1 MATQNDRLS
10 LLSKVAL
17 FVRNPTKDWA
27 ELDRAAPNA
36 ESGYDK
42 QALKAMIERKRQN
55 DFVRRREFDHL
66 RKLRRRDSSEV
77 GGLARPSIF
86 QNSMA
91 TDPDGR
97 AVTLKKIDEIEAQ
110 MSKQWWKGKTEP
122 SPEVPPVAS
131 SAKGGSDSP
140 AGAGSSDSVS
150 SGSFQ
155 STVPG
160 EPLRRATE
168 FTETEMSPG
177 LAKMSSHV
185 PLSRNARAVAPTV
198 PAVFGDKGDASEVG
212 FSTSKLFAMEG
223 HDLATDPELEEAAIR
238 FANGDD
244 EGAEEGL
251 LAALRGDALM
261 PEVALSWA
269 AALLDFYRATDN
281 RNGFESTLHEFAL
294 RFEGMNPKWVSLG
307 DSSPGQQDAQP
318 SAGSAPTVY
327 QPMQKEVGNVLWR
340 SPGELT
346 VDAMEDLRTLLA
358 ENATPW
364 NLRWTGLEHI
374 EPAAMP
380 LLGGLLG
387 SLCDEPV
394 SLGFLG
400 EEDLAECLRAMTPSN
415 DRSVPPQWW
424 MVRLN
429 ALRVMGLHDEFEMA
443 ALDYCVTFEV
453 SPPAWTPARCQ
464 IEDLDSQQYPSG
476 GSSWGVNTRKSG
488 ASGFDSTVL
497 LPATPGLELRGAV
510 LGDAAKSLT
519 DSELQAS
526 SKALQIACHQ
536 LVRVDFSAAGS
547 ILNWVASKEAE
558 GCQIQFVGVH
568 RLVAAFFTVIGI
580 NEHARVTPR
589 SI

>member
-131 SAKGGSDSP
+131 SAKGGSEAP

-281 RNGFESTLHEFAL
+281 RNGFESALHEFAL

-307 DSSPGQQDAQP
+307 DSSSGQQDAQP

-340 SPGELT
+340 SPSELT

-476 GSSWGVNTRKSG
+476 GSSWGANTRKGG

-497 LPATPGLELRGAV
+497 LPATPGLELCGAV

>member
-27 ELDRAAPNA
+27 ELDRPAPNA

-66 RKLRRRDSSEV
+66 RKLRRRESSEV

-110 MSKQWWKGKTEP
+110 MSKQWWKGKAEPVAEAASTLP
-122 SPEVPPVAS
+122 SPKEPAAVAPVVS
-131 SAKGGSDSP
+131 GQT
-140 AGAGSSDSVS
+140 S

-168 FTETEMSPG
+168 FTETEMGPG
-177 LAKMSSHV
+177 MQPTSLHV
-185 PLSRNARAVAPTV
+185 AMFKRAQAMAPTV
-198 PAVFGDKGDASEVG
+198 PAGFGEKADAAEIG

-223 HDLATDPELEEAAIR
+223 QDLATDPELEEAAIR

-244 EGAEEGL
+244 LGAEEGL
-251 LAALRGDALM
+251 LTALRGDALL

-269 AALLDFYRATDN
+269 VALLDLYRATNN
-281 RNGFESTLHEFAL
+281 RDGFDHALDEFAL
-294 RFEGMNPKWVSLG
+294 RFEGLSPIWTSFSEPAPQRSDPGVSL
-307 DSSPGQQDAQP
+307 A
-318 SAGSAPTVY
+318 SAPTVY
-327 QPMQKEVGNVLWR
+327 QPFGSEAANVLWR
-340 SPGELT
+340 SPSELT
-346 VDAMEDLRTLLA
+346 VDSMEQLRSLLA
-358 ENATPW
+358 ANATPW
-364 NLRWTGLEHI
+364 NLRWTGLLHI
-374 EPAAMP
+374 QPEAVP

-400 EEDLAECLRAMTPSN
+400 EEDLVACLRDMTPSN
-415 DRSVPPQWW
+415 DRTVPPQWW

-429 ALRVMGLHDEFEMA
+429 ALRVMGLHDEFELA

-453 SPPAWTPARCQ
+453 SPPAWVPARCV
-464 IEDLDSQQYPSG
+464 IEDLDSQQYPVSG
-476 GSSWGVNTRKSG
+476 GSAWDSSARKASS
-488 ASGFDSTVL
+488 SGFASTAVL
-497 LPATPGLELRGAV
+497 PITPILELRGAV
-510 LGDAAKSLT
+510 LGDGA
-519 DSELQAS
+519 
-526 SKALQIACHQ
+526 KALTEDETPIAGKAIHIGCHH

-547 ILNWVASKEAE
+547 LLNWVASKEAL
-558 GCQIQFVGVH
+558 GYQIQFVGVH

-580 NEHARVTPR
+580 NEHAKVLTR